1 MKHLLNNLSNE
12 EKNNIREQ
20 HTGGMKV
27 ITENFYKLL
36 NSKLGD
42 VKPLT
47 EQSASGA
54 AQQGQSVQSTPKKIV
69 SAVGTLGF
77 SLLIPKALEYL
88 NGSGTSDVKVQK
100 FCQLCNTSN
109 APINANGNHMA
120 DSIRDAVQGVF
131 TNEENLFTTF
141 NKIQTF
147 DDFCSLVKAYKNSY
161 STDLYTD
168 LDDDIDAEN
177 EWVQIMRPIRDAI
190 LRQKSSATTTRT
202 TRGTQNPMGA
212 AVAKPTRPTPRTVS
226 TAQPT
231 AQPTPRTGSTAQ
243 PRPTSSPEI

>member
-20 HTGGMKV
+20 HTGGIKV

-47 EQSASGA
+47 EQSASGVV
-54 AQQGQSVQSTPKKIV
+54 QQGQSTPKK
-69 SAVGTLGF
+69 AVAALSTYGF

-109 APINANGNHMA
+109 APINANGNQMA
-120 DSIRDAVQGVF
+120 DSIRDAVQGVG
-131 TNEENLFTTF
+131 TNEESLFNTF
-141 NKIQTF
+141 NRIQTF

-190 LRQKSSATTTRT
+190 LRQKSSTAGRTATATASRAPSPNV
-202 TRGTQNPMGA
+202 GTATASRAPTPNVGTASRAPSPK
-212 AVAKPTRPTPRTVS
+212 VIKPTT
-226 TAQPT
+226 QPT
-231 AQPTPRTGSTAQ
+231 
-243 PRPTSSPEI
+243 TSQI

>member
-1 MKHLLNNLSNE
+1 LENRLLN
-12 EKNNIREQ
+12 
-20 HTGGMKV
+20 
-27 ITENFYKLL
+27 
-36 NSKLGD
+36 
-42 VKPLT
+42 
-47 EQSASGA
+47 EQSDSGA

-69 SAVGTLGF
+69 SAVGTYGF

-120 DSIRDAVQGVF
+120 DSIRDAVQGVG
-131 TNEENLFTTF
+131 TNEESLFNAF
-141 NKIQTF
+141 NRIQTF

-168 LDDDIDAEN
+168 LDDDINAEN

-190 LRQKSSATTTRT
+190 LRQKSSTVTASGDFSPKPKTSTPT
-202 TRGTQNPMGA
+202 
-212 AVAKPTRPTPRTVS
+212 PTRPTANKSIDALNSSPTPIG
-226 TAQPT
+226 TKPTTQPT
-231 AQPTPRTGSTAQ
+231 
-243 PRPTSSPEI
+243 TSQI